1 MVLFAVVAAWLAIG
15 VAIEALVPLED
26 HGNSLSLRA
35 LSVLV
40 APLALILLPLDGY
53 GRKR

>member
-1 MVLFAVVAAWLAIG
+1 MTLLAVVVAWLVIG
-15 VAIEALVPLED
+15 LAIEALVPLED

-35 LSVLV
+35 LSVV
-40 APLALILLPLDGY
+40 IAPLALILLPLDGY